1 MKIGEKELKN
11 ILSKTSLMKR
21 GKKELDSIEI
31 ITIVSI
37 LEKKLKINIDGRDIN
52 FKNFN
57 KIENILKLIKKYK
70 KK

>member
-1 MKIGEKELKN
+1 MKISEKKLKN
-11 ILSKTSLMKR
+11 ILSKTSLIKL

-31 ITIVSI
+31 ITIVSF

-57 KIENILKLIKKYK
+57 KIENILKLIKKYT
-70 KK
+70 

>member
-1 MKIGEKELKN
+1 MKISEKKLKN
-11 ILSKTSLMKR
+11 ILSKTSLIKL

-31 ITIVSI
+31 ITIVNF

-57 KIENILKLIKKYK
+57 KIENILKLIKKYT
-70 KK
+70 